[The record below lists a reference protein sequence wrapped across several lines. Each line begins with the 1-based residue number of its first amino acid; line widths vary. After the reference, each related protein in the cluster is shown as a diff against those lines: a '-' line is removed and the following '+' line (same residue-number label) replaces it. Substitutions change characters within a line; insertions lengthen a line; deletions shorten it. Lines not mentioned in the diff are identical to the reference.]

1 MMSTM
6 DDHSYHL
13 LAVSG
18 NYGGS
23 LVVIGKSLLHILQN
37 MLHRSNFRYTPSN
50 GEPKQGEWSWV
61 GKQDRQ

>member
-6 DDHSYHL
+6 DVHSYHL

-23 LVVIGKSLLHILQN
+23 VVVIGKSLLHILQN
-37 MLHRSNFRYTPSN
+37 MLHRSTFRYTPSS
-50 GEPKQGEWSWV
+50 GEPKQGE
-61 GKQDRQ
+61 